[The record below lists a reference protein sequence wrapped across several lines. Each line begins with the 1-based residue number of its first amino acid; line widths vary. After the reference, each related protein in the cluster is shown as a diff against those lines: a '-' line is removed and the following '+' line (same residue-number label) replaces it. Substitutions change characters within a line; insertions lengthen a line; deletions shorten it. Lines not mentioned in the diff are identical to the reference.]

1 MANIVVS
8 AVSTFDNKGL
18 KKGQKDISAFDKSVK
33 SLGKTFAGVF
43 AASAIMNY
51 GKKAVNAFVADEAAA
66 KSLEIQLKNTGYAFA
81 APSVEGYI
89 ANLQKATGV
98 LDDHLRPALQT
109 LLTASGSLVQS
120 QKALA
125 IALDVSAGTGKS
137 VEEVSNAIAKGYTGQ
152 TTALGRL
159 GAGIS
164 KTTLATGDMN
174 KILDEASSKF
184 SGQAKARLETY
195 AGKMDALQ
203 VASANVSETIG
214 KGILDALSLLG
225 KDNSIE
231 GATTKMESFGTAIA
245 DAILGMGLLINKVKN
260 LGETTKVNSV
270 LSWLFTGTPVDLLIK
285 AGKKE
290 RESQIATN
298 VGGYSGIPSANEL
311 VLIKEFELIKKANA
325 ARAKELAALN
335 AKTAVDKLKDKF
347 DLERIGLAAALNYN
361 ISAEDKLRV
370 LALTAIANNNEAL
383 ATKYNKELEAAK
395 SAKDLSTAL
404 TDTANVFY
412 NRFMPALFTA
422 SGEMTARAGRVLAPI
437 EGTSSAIQGG
447 FSSSSTTV
455 GVKVDVSGATGGGVS
470 NTDIEQTVQ
479 EAILSLYRQGRNQ
492 VPAGAL

>member
-1 MANIVVS
+1 M
-8 AVSTFDNKGL
+8 
-18 KKGQKDISAFDKSVK
+18 
-33 SLGKTFAGVF
+33 
-43 AASAIMNY
+43 
-51 GKKAVNAFVADEAAA
+51 ADEAAA

-290 RESQIATN
+290 RESQTATN

-370 LALTAIANNNEAL
+370 NALTAIANNNEAL
-383 ATKYNKELEAAK
+383 AKKYNAELEAASAAKELAK
-395 SAKDLSTAL
+395 STVDLDKAFR
-404 TDTANVFY
+404 DTMARLAIY
-412 NRFMPALFTA
+412 NPTNLYP
-422 SGEMTARAGRVLAPI
+422 G
-437 EGTSSAIQGG
+437 Q
-447 FSSSSTTV
+447 
-455 GVKVDVSGATGGGVS
+455 TGGGGGGGGIS
-470 NTDIEQTVQ
+470 NVPSVPFVGTPFGQAGGNTGGINSTPVEITLELAPNAGEFGQLIYNSFLINQ
-479 EAILSLYRQGRNQ
+479 KNGLNQ
-492 VPAGAL
+492 VPAGSL